1 MAEQFGAKGPAAPKV
16 SAAGK
21 TPVSAAD
28 KTPAPRRGF
37 FVKAAAVVIGGIVG
51 LFPFLTGLVVF
62 SDPWRRKSAGGKWF
76 LVGSIDSLK
85 AGIPQRVAIVGT
97 RRDAWSEYRD
107 EPIGAV
113 FLVAGPGKTKVEA
126 FNTTCPHLGCSVGF
140 QPAKDCFVCPCHT
153 SAFNL
158 QGETLNP
165 VSPRN
170 MDSLECEVR
179 KSGEI
184 WVKYE
189 DFVSG
194 TSHKIPKA

>member
-1 MAEQFGAKGPAAPKV
+1 MAEKSGAK
-16 SAAGK
+16 SAAIA
-21 TPVSAAD
+21 TPD
-28 KTPAPRRGF
+28 PAPRRGF
-37 FVKAAAVVIGGIVG
+37 FVKGAAIVIGGIVG

-62 SDPWRRKSAGGKWF
+62 SDPWRRKSAGGEWF

-85 AGIPQRVAIVGT
+85 AGIPQRVAILST

-113 FLVAGPGKTKVEA
+113 FLVAGPGKAKVEA
-126 FNTTCPHLGCSVGF
+126 FNSTCPHAGCSVGF
-140 QPAKDCFVCPCHT
+140 QPARDCFVCPCHT
-153 SAFNL
+153 SAFSL
-158 QGETLNP
+158 EGQTLNP

-179 KSGEI
+179 KGGEI
-184 WVKYE
+184 WVKYQ

-194 TSHKIPKA
+194 TSEKIPKA